1 MTAIISKNKQINKFL
16 QGERDLA
23 LPFDLA
29 FNESSVKDGSYFHCV
44 EVLRLLPAKRLVL
57 KASKDDQNVVI
68 KIFVSS
74 QKGEREYKKELR
86 GHSLAT
92 ASGVN
97 VPKLISSYAQASG
110 DYGLVYEFLDDAKSF
125 GDEEIRNNK
134 ENIAE
139 LFKMMAKLHDYG
151 IYQHDIHLDNILC
164 KDNILFLIDFGSV
177 LCKKEGKSLSKGVS
191 LKNLAKLVAE
201 FPPLEQDQLIKLLS
215 FFYQLRQWAWHDK
228 EESIFVKILKSA
240 RQKRRRDYLKKCFRN
255 CTMTSYSRAFSR
267 EYAFRREFLQNIP
280 IEKLNNIDQIML
292 EGEVLK
298 AGNSVTV
305 VRVTIEGIE
314 IVIKRYNIKSV
325 WHFLRRC
332 LRASRAAISW
342 ENANLLEFISLPAL
356 KPLGFIERRVGWF
369 RHTAYFMSEYQDAE
383 ELLDVYQRRQPTDSE
398 LDQINNIFLSLQ
410 SCQIS
415 HGDFKAQNLLIN
427 TQGKISLIDLDSM
440 KQHKSDKA
448 FQRAFDKDKKRFI
461 RNWQDT
467 KIKQIFTE
475 LIC

>member
-1 MTAIISKNKQINKFL
+1 MTTIISKNKQINKFL
-16 QGERDLA
+16 QGERNLV

-29 FNESSVKDGSYFHCV
+29 FKESSAEDGDNFHCV

-68 KIFVSS
+68 KIFVAA

-86 GHSLAT
+86 GHSFAT

-97 VPKLISSYAQASG
+97 VPRLISSHANPSE

-125 GDEEIRNNK
+125 GDEEIRNKK
-134 ENIAE
+134 ENITK
-139 LFKMMAKLHDYG
+139 LFKMMVKLHEYG
-151 IYQHDIHLDNILC
+151 IYQHDIHLDNILF
-164 KDNILFLIDFGSV
+164 KDNTLFLIDFGSV
-177 LCKKEGKSLSKGVS
+177 LCKNEGKPLSKRVS

-201 FPPLEQDQLIKLLS
+201 FPPLEQGQLIQLLS
-215 FFYQLRQWAWHDK
+215 FYYQLRQWEWNN
-228 EESIFVKILKSA
+228 EELSLFVKMLKSA
-240 RQKRRRDYLKKCFRN
+240 WQKRRRDFLKKCFRN
-255 CTMTSYSRAFSR
+255 CTMTIYGRDFSR

-280 IEKLNNIDQIML
+280 IDKFNNIDQIMS
-292 EGEVLK
+292 EGEILK
-298 AGNSVTV
+298 SGNSVTV
-305 VRVTIEGIE
+305 VRVTIDGIE

-342 ENANLLEFISLPAL
+342 KNANLLEFISLPAL

-383 ELLDVYQRRQPTDSE
+383 ELLGVYQRREPTDSE

-427 TQGKISLIDLDSM
+427 AQGKISLIDLDSM

-448 FQRAFDKDKKRFI
+448 FQRAFDKDKNRFI

>member
-1 MTAIISKNKQINKFL
+1 VTTIISKNKQINKFL
-16 QGERDLA
+16 QGERNLV

-29 FNESSVKDGSYFHCV
+29 FKESSAEDGDNFHCV

-68 KIFVSS
+68 KIFVAA
-74 QKGEREYKKELR
+74 QKGEHEYKKELR
-86 GHSLAT
+86 GHSFAT

-97 VPKLISSYAQASG
+97 VPRLISSHANPSE

-125 GDEEIRNNK
+125 GDEEIRNKK
-134 ENIAE
+134 ENITK
-139 LFKMMAKLHDYG
+139 LFKMMVKLHEYG
-151 IYQHDIHLDNILC
+151 IYQHDIHLDNILF
-164 KDNILFLIDFGSV
+164 KDNTLFLIDFGSV
-177 LCKKEGKSLSKGVS
+177 LCKNEDKPLSKRVS

-201 FPPLEQDQLIKLLS
+201 FPPLEQGQLIQLLS
-215 FFYQLRQWAWHDK
+215 FYYQLRQWEWNN
-228 EESIFVKILKSA
+228 EELSLFVKILKSA
-240 RQKRRRDYLKKCFRN
+240 WQKRRRDFLKKCFRN
-255 CTMTSYSRAFSR
+255 CTMTIYGRDFSR

-280 IEKLNNIDQIML
+280 IDKFNNIDQIMS
-292 EGEVLK
+292 EGEILK
-298 AGNSVTV
+298 SGNSVTV
-305 VRVTIEGIE
+305 VRVTIDGIE

-342 ENANLLEFISLPAL
+342 KNANLLEFISLPAL

-383 ELLDVYQRRQPTDSE
+383 ELLGVYQRREPTDSE

-427 TQGKISLIDLDSM
+427 AQGKISLIDLDSM

-448 FQRAFDKDKKRFI
+448 FQRAFDKDKNRFI